1 MTMPIYLP
9 ANYRQESLFAD
20 DLPPSGISLRDRVA
34 HILDEV
40 PDARNDDALLTLEYW
55 CRYDGLASILEADVL
70 ADFCDWFRVTATSY
84 ETIRRRR
91 QEIQRNRED
100 GIGHLRPSPSV
111 ERYRRERDGAGP
123 PRR

>member
-1 MTMPIYLP
+1 MPRFDQL
-9 ANYRQESLFAD
+9 ALLGD

-34 HILDEV
+34 HILDTV
-40 PDARNDDALLTLEYW
+40 PDARNDDALLALEYW
-55 CRYDGLASILEADVL
+55 CRYDGLADVFEADVL
-70 ADFCDWFRVTATSY
+70 RDFCDWFRARATSF

-91 QEIQRNRED
+91 QEIQRNRDD

-111 ERYRRERDGAGP
+111 ETYRRSRDGAGP

>member
-1 MTMPIYLP
+1 MPRYSQLDLLG
-9 ANYRQESLFAD
+9 EG
-20 DLPPSGISLRDRVA
+20 LPPTGISLQDRVA

-40 PDARNDDALLTLEYW
+40 PDARNDDGLLALEYW
-55 CRYDGLASILEADVL
+55 CRYDGLVDLFELVPSLDE
-70 ADFCDWFRVTATSY
+70 FCEWFRVRATSF

-91 QEIQRNRED
+91 QEIQRNRDD

-111 ERYRRERDGAGP
+111 ETYRRARDGAGP